1 MSAKLFLTDYASYN
15 EGNQFQ
21 FGHWV
26 DLTKFSDA
34 EEFQEYIKN
43 HFLEC
48 DKKSP
53 LFGGCKREETMF
65 TDFEGFP
72 DSLYGEAMSFSD
84 LEKIF
89 KYIEFSENYDID
101 TPEDILK
108 LVQEHQSET
117 GEGTDIWENDEDFIE
132 DNFSTKAQAVNAA
145 IFGEYNYGHDYA
157 MIDQAGNIQT
167 FEKYNIEKYVELDKA
182 IEWKL
187 KNM

>member
-26 DLTKFSDA
+26 DLTQFTDVEK
-34 EEFQEYIKN
+34 FQEYIKN

-65 TDFEGFP
+65 TAYEGFP
-72 DSLYGEAMSFSD
+72 ENFYHESMSFSNMKT
-84 LEKIF
+84 LF
-89 KYIEFSENYDID
+89 KYLEFSKTFDIEN
-101 TPEDILK
+101 PEDVLRLAK
-108 LVQEHQSET
+108 EHNEATNQ
-117 GEGTDIWENDEDFIE
+117 GNRIFINDEDFF
-132 DNFSTKAQAVNAA
+132 DKNFSCHSDAVRAA
-145 IFGEYNYGHDYA
+145 LFGDYNYAHDYV
-157 MIDQAGNIQT
+157 MICSIGNTESFDKNQIVQ
-167 FEKYNIEKYVELDKA
+167 KIDLDTA

-187 KNM
+187 ENL